1 MKAVRVV
8 GWGRPLAIEDVP
20 QPTAGN
26 DEVLVRVHAASVNP
40 VDKMIA
46 AGYLQGFF
54 SAPLTLGSDFAGE
67 IVTVGASVQQFKPGD
82 RVYGMSPALGS
93 FAEYAA
99 VKAFAVA
106 SSPRS
111 LDDVQAASVPLG
123 GLSAWQTLFD
133 LAQLKSGER
142 VLILG
147 AGGAI
152 GSLAVQLA
160 KGKGAY
166 VIALARGDKAEFV
179 KGLGADEF
187 IDGDSQR
194 FEDVV
199 GHVDVVLDT
208 IGGDYVERSYTVLKP
223 GGRFVTLAA
232 MLPEGAG
239 KDRGIVASGAFT
251 QPNGAQL
258 QQLAELIDDG
268 KLRVFVNRT
277 FPLAETPAAES
288 YKAADGSPGKVV
300 IIVK

>member
-8 GWGRPLAIEDVP
+8 GWGQPLAIEDVP

-26 DEVLVRVHAASVNP
+26 DEVLVRVYAASVNP

-67 IVTVGASVQQFKPGD
+67 IVTVGADVQQFKSGD

-93 FAEYAA
+93 FAEYAS

-106 SSPRS
+106 HSPRS
-111 LDDVQAASVPLG
+111 LDDVQAASVPLV

-166 VIALARGDKAEFV
+166 VIALARGDKAEFI

-187 IDGDSQR
+187 IDGDSQK
-194 FEDVV
+194 FEDVA

-258 QQLAELIDDG
+258 QQLAELIDAG
-268 KLRVFVNRT
+268 KLKVFVNRT
-277 FPLAETPAAES
+277 FPLADTAAAES

-300 IIVK
+300 ITVK